1 MWQSSSIA
9 NTDHAKAMRIERIIT
24 IVVISLV
31 VVETVLVVMA
41 LVPAQVWS
49 SLLPQS
55 TTATLDGPFPPAV
68 APIITALLYLAPGV
82 IGLLC
87 RSWQRALLY
96 ATLPA
101 WIGLGLFLVAATFR
115 IGIFYLVGPDHVT
128 THVSMLE
135 LFALLGG
142 MGWLAR
148 TVLKLS

>member
-1 MWQSSSIA
+1 MWQSSSVA
-9 NTDHAKAMRIERIIT
+9 NTDHAKAIKIERIIT
-24 IVVISLV
+24 VVVISLV
-31 VVETVLVVMA
+31 VVETALVVMA

-49 SLLPQS
+49 RLLPQS

-87 RSWQRALLY
+87 RNWQRALLY